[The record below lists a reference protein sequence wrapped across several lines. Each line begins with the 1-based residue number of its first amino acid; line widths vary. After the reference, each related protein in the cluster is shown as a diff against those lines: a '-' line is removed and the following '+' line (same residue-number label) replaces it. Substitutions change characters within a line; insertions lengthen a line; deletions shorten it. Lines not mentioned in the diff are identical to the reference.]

1 MLNLINKSESNRVF
15 IGCEPYLNGLA
26 TFISHLE
33 IEKYEK
39 IRLFKSDIR
48 ALLSHLDKEIFDEIF
63 ILYPDP
69 WPKSRHEKRRILN
82 KNNLNLF
89 LSKLRVNG
97 KIFVATDVKNYFDA
111 IYNLFESFTNI
122 KIININNFYL
132 RPKKIIS
139 TRYEKK
145 ALSRKKR
152 PLYLE
157 VKKILD

>member
-1 MLNLINKSESNRVF
+1 M
-15 IGCEPYLNGLA
+15 A
-26 TFISHLE
+26 TFISNLQVE
-33 IEKYEK
+33 NYEK

-48 ALLSHLDKEIFDEIF
+48 ELLSNLSKQIFDEIF

-69 WPKSRHEKRRILN
+69 WPKARHEKRRILN
-82 KNNLNLF
+82 KENLTLF
-89 LSKLRVNG
+89 LSKLKING
-97 KIFVATDVKNYFDA
+97 KVFIATDVKNYFDS
-111 IYNLFESFTNI
+111 IHKLLENNVNV
-122 KIININNFYL
+122 KIINLNNFYL

-145 ALSRKKR
+145 ALSKKIK

>member
-1 MLNLINKSESNRVF
+1 MAS
-15 IGCEPYLNGLA
+15 
-26 TFISHLE
+26 FISNLQV
-33 IEKYEK
+33 EKYEK

-48 ALLSHLDKEIFDEIF
+48 ELLSHLSKQIFDEIF

-69 WPKSRHEKRRILN
+69 WPKARHEKRRILN
-82 KNNLNLF
+82 KENLNLF
-89 LSKLRVNG
+89 LSKLKING
-97 KIFVATDVKNYFDA
+97 KLFIATDVKNYFDS
-111 IYNLFESFTNI
+111 IYQLIENNI
-122 KIININNFYL
+122 KVKIVNFNNFNS

-145 ALSRKKR
+145 ALNKKIK